1 MSPAEAP
8 LCYDGAMRPALVAV
22 LLLLSSPA
30 LAQIEGRARA
40 VSGDVLEMGGRPVV
54 LHGIDAPEPEQT
66 CERGGRTWTCGLQ
79 AAFALAGL
87 VERHWLTCVAHGRD
101 EAGRVTAVCRMGGPA
116 GVEVNARMVAEGWA
130 LAEPATG
137 GAYVGAQEQARAAGL
152 GLWSGR
158 FVAPWEWRQGRR

>member
-1 MSPAEAP
+1 
-8 LCYDGAMRPALVAV
+8 MRRDLVAV

-40 VSGDVLEMGGRPVV
+40 VSGDVLEMGGRP
-54 LHGIDAPEPEQT
+54 
-66 CERGGRTWTCGLQ
+66 WTCGLR

-87 VERHWLTCVAHGRD
+87 VERHWLTCAARGRD

-130 LAEPATG
+130 LADPATG
-137 GAYVGAQEQARAAGL
+137 RAYAGPRSKRRRPGAACGRGASWRRGSGARAG
-152 GLWSGR
+152 
-158 FVAPWEWRQGRR
+158 VEGRR